1 MSGSPPYPPPEPP
14 TDPWAAPSGRDYDVA
29 AGAPALPPT
38 VPPRAPGSAPPA
50 WPYPLVP
57 PAARGMPLWPA
68 QPHDRPRPYLQL
80 LLTPRHRWW
89 RPLLGLLL
97 FAVLFGVMNVVI
109 VTVFFAVSW
118 LVDDNFTAEGAEDQL
133 LGGSP
138 LGLLTTN
145 LSLAVA
151 ILAAWAAVA
160 FVHLERPGWLS
171 SVTRGIRWPWLV
183 RVSLLAAAIS
193 AAFLVISLVIPVPGD
208 DEGYEGLD
216 PPSWGM
222 FLALF
227 IVVAIST
234 PLQAAGEEYGFRG
247 YFSQAVSCWVR
258 WRWVVA
264 LISATLFALAH
275 GQQDPWL
282 FADRFAFGLAA
293 SWLTWRTGGLEASIA
308 LHAANN
314 IVALLVAALYGEL
327 EASLVATDLPWTLAL
342 IDIAFVTAFALIADR
357 LGRRSNLALVSGVAP
372 LPAAVSAPPAPY
384 SAR

>member
-1 MSGSPPYPPPEPP
+1 M
-14 TDPWAAPSGRDYDVA
+14 
-29 AGAPALPPT
+29 
-38 VPPRAPGSAPPA
+38 SAPPPAGPPVDPWTAPAGRAYGDAVPAPSLPANPSGA
-50 WPYPLVP
+50 WPYPPTP
-57 PAARGMPLWPA
+57 PPPTQPA
-68 QPHDRPRPYLQL
+68 WLPEPHDRPRPYLQL
-80 LLTPRHRWW
+80 LLTPRYRWW
-89 RPLLGLLL
+89 RPLLGLLTFAAL
-97 FAVLFGVMNVVI
+97 FVLTNVVI
-109 VTVFFAVSW
+109 VSTYFVVSW
-118 LVDDNFTAEGAEDQL
+118 VVNDDFTLEAAEDEL

-138 LGLLTTN
+138 LGLFTTN

-151 ILAAWAAVA
+151 ILAAWGAVA

-171 SVTRGIRWPWLV
+171 SVVRGIRWPWLL
-183 RVSLLAAAIS
+183 RTSLLAAAVS
-193 AAFLVISLVIPVPGD
+193 AAFLVISLVIPLPGD

-216 PPSWGM
+216 PPALGT

-227 IVVAIST
+227 LVVALTT

-247 YFSQAVSCWVR
+247 YFSQALSCWLR

-264 LISATLFALAH
+264 LISASLFALAH

-327 EASLVATDLPWTLAL
+327 QASLVATDLPWTLAL
-342 IDIAFVTAFALIADR
+342 IDIVFVTVYALLADR
-357 LGRRSNLALVSGVAP
+357 LAGRQNLALVSGVAP
-372 LPAAVSAPPAPY
+372 TPTLTAA
-384 SAR
+384 R